1 MIEQLIPLIGKQ
13 IESDEIKKLF
23 EEWGVPF
30 PKKTTC
36 TANNDSLGDCKMK
49 KDGLSLLFGR
59 GGHAKLLKPVPLD
72 KKGVRFAGI
81 FCGISA
87 NEKYKGEF
95 PLGIKIS
102 MNDEVISTI
111 LGKPVDDNFMNIF
124 SRTWRKEFREGFE
137 VLFITNIIEG
147 KTTKEMRVYP
157 TWNNDLYTME
167 DYEKAGL

>member
-87 NEKYKGEF
+87 NEKYKGQF
-95 PLGIKIS
+95 PLGITIG
-102 MNDEVISTI
+102 MPDEELTES
-111 LGKPVDDNFMNIF
+111 LGQPNEINFMNVITK
-124 SRTWRKEFREGFE
+124 TWRKEFMKEVE
-137 VLFITNIIEG
+137 VLFIINITEG
-147 KTTKEMRVYP
+147 KTSREMRVYP
-157 TWNNDLYTME
+157 TWDNDLYTME
-167 DYEKAGL
+167 DYAKAGL